1 LHLRFSAK
9 HEDFGFVIIHFKF
22 IAFHPGGYVFNA
34 VANVRDEVR
43 NAGGMCG
50 VVQLGIV
57 GKEMIQ
63 VARAFEHVT
72 KRFHI
77 HGKKHRP
84 KYRALGD
91 PVLEDGRG

>member
-1 LHLRFSAK
+1 
-9 HEDFGFVIIHFKF
+9 
-22 IAFHPGGYVFNA
+22 
-34 VANVRDEVR
+34 
-43 NAGGMCG
+43 MCG

-77 HGKKHRP
+77 HGKKHRS